1 MTSDHGE
8 LAGAHQMHG
17 KGATAY
23 KEQLHVPLLMRHPG
37 HAGSAGKECPALTS
51 HLDITPSIL
60 GLAGVSDEKRQAM
73 APRLYGH
80 DLSGLLASPESA
92 EASAVRNGALYN
104 FNMWAYQDS
113 EFMRKIY
120 EAKSSGQDVAK
131 LGLKPDLKKRGAI
144 RSMTDGRYRFSRYY
158 SPLQHNLPKTVEE
171 LFEYNDVELFDLES
185 DPYEMRNLAVD
196 LKANGEL
203 LLAMNQKLT
212 DTIAEEVGSDEGEF
226 LPENKAGWVV
236 THFDP

>member
-1 MTSDHGE
+1 
-8 LAGAHQMHG
+8 
-17 KGATAY
+17 
-23 KEQLHVPLLMRHPG
+23 
-37 HAGSAGKECPALTS
+37 
-51 HLDITPSIL
+51 
-60 GLAGVSDEKRQAM
+60 
-73 APRLYGH
+73 
-80 DLSGLLASPESA
+80 
-92 EASAVRNGALYN
+92 
-104 FNMWAYQDS
+104 
-113 EFMRKIY
+113 MRKIY
-120 EAKSSGQDVAK
+120 EARSSGQDVAK

-185 DPYEMRNLAVD
+185 DPCEMHNLAVD
-196 LKANGEL
+196 LKANGDL

-212 DTIAEEVGSDEGEF
+212 DTIAEEVVSDEGEF